1 MRLLLLPFSFFYGAG
16 VALRNWFFDMGILK
30 THKVGVPVISVGNIS
45 AGGVGKTPF
54 VELLAKK
61 ISQQGRKAAI
71 VSRGYKREGSGTVVV
86 SNGAQQ
92 CAEADKSGDE
102 PAQMAA
108 KLKGV
113 VVIVDEDR
121 VRGARYA
128 VKTFKAQIIL
138 LDDGFQH
145 RYVYRDID
153 MVIVSLEEIL
163 KSDWL
168 LPAGN
173 RREPVSSLRRAN
185 LVVVSRCE
193 NNEQF
198 QKAKSLLDQ
207 QIDKPMIGVT
217 TQASA
222 FRRAKSN
229 FSLDLNGLPGKKIV
243 AFSGIGN
250 PAQFEQTILSLKME
264 MKEHLVFVDHHRYTE
279 EDLKK
284 IEQAFVS
291 SKADYLVTTEKDIAR
306 LGGMGSAAHEFF
318 DRTPTY
324 YIEIEQ
330 KIIVGEEQLNE
341 MLQTVLN
348 EGM

>member
-1 MRLLLLPFSFFYGAG
+1 MRTLLLPFSLTYGMIIAF
-16 VALRNWFFDMGILK
+16 RNWFFDIGILK
-30 THKVGVPVISVGNIS
+30 TQKVGVPVVSVGNIS
-45 AGGVGKTPF
+45 AGGVGKTPL
-54 VELLAKK
+54 VELLAKRFL
-61 ISQQGRKAAI
+61 QQGRKVAI

-102 PAQMAA
+102 PAQLAA

-128 VKTFKAQIIL
+128 VETFKAQIIL

-145 RYVYRDID
+145 RYLHRDTDI
-153 MVIVSLEEIL
+153 VIVSFDEVMKE
-163 KSDWL
+163 DWL

-173 RREPVSSLRRAN
+173 RREPLTSLHRAN

-193 NNEQF
+193 SIGQF
-198 QKAKSLLDQ
+198 QQAKESLGRH
-207 QIDKPMIGVT
+207 IDKPMIGVT

-222 FRRAKSN
+222 FRRATSN
-229 FSLDLNGLPGKKIV
+229 FSLDLNGLQGKKIV

-250 PAQFEQTILSLKME
+250 PAQFEQTIASLKME
-264 MKEHLVFVDHHRYTE
+264 VKAHMVFADHHRYTE
-279 EDLKK
+279 NNLNK
-284 IEQAFVS
+284 IEKTFVS
-291 SKADYLVTTEKDIAR
+291 SNADYLVTTEKDIAR
-306 LGGMGSAAHEFF
+306 LGGMGFIAQEFF
-318 DRTPTY
+318 DRVPTY

-330 KIIVGEEQLNE
+330 KILAGEEYLSK
-341 MLQTVLN
+341 VLAN
-348 EGM
+348 V

>member
-1 MRLLLLPFSFFYGAG
+1 M
-16 VALRNWFFDMGILK
+16 LRNWFFDTGIFK
-30 THKVGVPVISVGNIS
+30 THKVGVLVISVGNIS
-45 AGGVGKTPF
+45 AGGVGKTPL
-54 VELLAKK
+54 VELLAKRFL
-61 ISQQGRKAAI
+61 QQGRKVAI

-102 PAQMAA
+102 PAQLAA

-145 RYVYRDID
+145 RYLHRDVDI
-153 MVIVSLEEIL
+153 VIVSLEEIL
-163 KSDWL
+163 KGDWL

-173 RREPVSSLRRAN
+173 RREPVNSLRRAN
-185 LVVVSRCE
+185 LVVVSRCG

-198 QKAKSLLDQ
+198 QKAKLLLDQ
-207 QIDKPMIGVT
+207 QIGKPIVGVM

-229 FSLDLNGLPGKKIV
+229 FSLDLNGLQGKKIV

-250 PAQFEQTILSLKME
+250 PAQFEQTIVSLKME
-264 MKEHLVFVDHHRYTE
+264 MKEHLVFADHHRYTE
-279 EDLKK
+279 ENLKK
-284 IEQAFVS
+284 IEQVFVS
-291 SKADYLVTTEKDIAR
+291 SNADYLVTTEKDIAR
-306 LGGMGSAAHEFF
+306 LGGMGSPAQDFF

-330 KIIVGEEQLNE
+330 KIIAGGEYFNK
-341 MLQTVLN
+341 VL
-348 EGM
+348 EVAKKT

>member
-1 MRLLLLPFSFFYGAG
+1 
-16 VALRNWFFDMGILK
+16 
-30 THKVGVPVISVGNIS
+30 
-45 AGGVGKTPF
+45 
-54 VELLAKK
+54 
-61 ISQQGRKAAI
+61 
-71 VSRGYKREGSGTVVV
+71 
-86 SNGAQQ
+86 QQ

-108 KLKGV
+108 KLKGT

-145 RYVYRDID
+145 RYVHRDID
-153 MVIVSLEEIL
+153 IVIVSLEEIL
-163 KSDWL
+163 NGDWM

-173 RREPVSSLRRAN
+173 RREPVSSLQRAT

-198 QKAKSLLDQ
+198 QKAKSLLAQ
-207 QIDKPMIGVT
+207 YFDKPIIGVT
-217 TQASA
+217 TRASA

-229 FSLDLNGLPGKKIV
+229 FSLDLNGLQGKKII

-264 MKEHLVFVDHHRYTE
+264 IKEHLAFADHHRYTE
-279 EDLKK
+279 ENLKK

-291 SKADYLVTTEKDIAR
+291 SHADYLITTEKDIAR
-306 LGGMGSAAHEFF
+306 LGGMGFIVQDFF
-318 DRTPTY
+318 DRMPTY

-330 KIIVGEEQLNE
+330 KIIAGEGLLTSV
-341 MLQTVLN
+341 LQNILANMKV
-348 EGM
+348 

>member
-1 MRLLLLPFSFFYGAG
+1 MRTLLLPFSLLYGAG
-16 VALRNWFFDMGILK
+16 VMLRNWFFDIGIFK

-54 VELLAKK
+54 VELLAKRF
-61 ISQQGRKAAI
+61 SQQGRKVAI
-71 VSRGYKREGSGTVVV
+71 VSRGYKRGGSGTVVV

-102 PAQMAA
+102 PAQLAA

-145 RYVYRDID
+145 RYVHRDVDI
-153 MVIVSLEEIL
+153 VIVSLEEIFTG
-163 KSDWL
+163 DWL

-185 LVVVSRCE
+185 LVVISRCG

-198 QKAKSLLDQ
+198 QRAKLLLDQ
-207 QIDKPMIGVT
+207 HIDKPVAGVM

-229 FSLDLNGLPGKKIV
+229 FSLDLNGVQGKKIV

-250 PAQFEQTILSLKME
+250 PAQFEQTIVSLKME
-264 MKEHLVFVDHHRYTE
+264 MKKHLVFADHHRYTE
-279 EDLKK
+279 ENLKK
-284 IEQAFVS
+284 IEQVFAS
-291 SKADYLVTTEKDIAR
+291 SNADYLVTTEKDIAR
-306 LGGMGSAAHEFF
+306 LGGIGPIVQGFF

-330 KIIVGEEQLNE
+330 KIIAGEKLLNKILGTISE
-341 MLQTVLN
+341 AIS
-348 EGM
+348 